1 MTNINVKLGMI
12 EIHEGTGVLR
22 PFFFSLLRESEDNL
36 ISFFHFSFGEAKDE

>member
-22 PFFFSLLRESEDNL
+22 PFFSLLRESEDNL
-36 ISFFHFSFGEAKDE
+36 ISFFHFSFGEARDE